1 MAKLRQFERVNTD
14 DPKLNRIQ
22 EGMEEALRPV
32 FSSEI
37 LGGKL
42 ITHEFLTNKAELVF
56 HGLGREPKG
65 WIRVRAIDLLSGKPW
80 FTVLEVTESA
90 YYLEFSGGS
99 ASAAIKENPDPTKF
113 ITMDSGI
120 ADIKVSFW
128 IF

>member
-42 ITHEFLTNKAELVF
+42 ITHEFLTSSPELVF
-56 HGLGREPKG
+56 HGLGREIKG
-65 WIRVRAIDLLSGKPW
+65 WIRVRAIEPSGDPL
-80 FTVLEVTESA
+80 FPLDLEVIEGPHWTGAE
-90 YYLEFSGGS
+90 G
-99 ASAAIKENPDPTKF
+99 NPDPNKF
-113 ITMDSGI
+113 VVLKSNLS
-120 ADIKVSFW
+120 DIKVSFW